1 LFVYLRRSRVDS
13 LVNVKNSAA
22 IRVFL
27 INGYRCILWGF
38 ERLIESRQPAMR
50 VVGSAASGAEALEQI
65 DDAAPDLIL
74 LDVDLGKEEVTA
86 TITKLKARSPAK
98 ILVLTGL
105 RNGSLPNRAMLAG
118 ASGVVRKES
127 PAESILTA
135 IEKVHQGKQWLDP
148 VTKGRILSEVR
159 GEGVTQAPGFEQTK
173 IRSLTFREREIVALA
188 TNHPRA
194 SATTLAEMLN
204 ITEHTFRN
212 HLTSIYEKLNV
223 SGRLTMSA
231 FAYKHGLTSA
241 PPTGQGDN
249 RSGNRRR
256 GH

>member
-1 LFVYLRRSRVDS
+1 M
-13 LVNVKNSAA
+13 NINNSAA

-50 VVGSAASGAEALEQI
+50 VVGSAASGAEALERI

-74 LDVDLGKEEVTA
+74 LDIDLGNEEVTP

-98 ILVLTGL
+98 ILLLTGS

-127 PAESILTA
+127 PAETILIA
-135 IEKVHQGKQWLDP
+135 IEKVHQGEQWLDP
-148 VTKGRILSEVR
+148 LTVGQVVAEIP
-159 GEGVTQAPGFEQTK
+159 GQGVTRTAGFEQAK
-173 IRSLTFREREIVALA
+173 IASLTIREREIVALA

-194 SATTLAEMLN
+194 SAKTLAGMLD
-204 ITEHTFRN
+204 ITEHTLRN
-212 HLTSIYEKLNV
+212 HLTSIYQKLNV

-241 PPTGQGDN
+241 PSTRQGDDT
-249 RSGNRRR
+249 SGSR
-256 GH
+256 GRQR